1 MTAPRTDTS
10 LPETSD
16 LQRLARTELSR
27 LSRTGHV
34 VLLLAAA
41 GSTTVVASLWL
52 TEPALPARTSAAFA
66 VMTIIGLAWVAFALW
81 VLRNKVP
88 GFPLRDTL
96 HSLGRMAFAGVLAA
110 ETMWVI
116 GRLVGSD
123 DGLGALLQLTVAGTL
138 GVLVYIGVL
147 LALRAPELS
156 SLSQRLPG
164 RRTAGVQ

>member
-41 GSTTVVASLWL
+41 GLTTVVASLWL
-52 TEPALPARTSAAFA
+52 TEPALPAHTSAAFA

-81 VLRNKVP
+81 VLTQKHVLLVRQRLVA
-88 GFPLRDTL
+88 
-96 HSLGRMAFAGVLAA
+96 GRMAVAFCGLFAGGALVAA
-110 ETMWVI
+110 VI
-116 GRLVGSD
+116 TSQRAAWAAAAM
-123 DGLGALLQLTVAGTL
+123 GALLL
-138 GVLVYIGVL
+138 GVAVFIWRRAAADVATLVARRDE
-147 LALRAPELS
+147 LARELA
-156 SLSQRLPG
+156 
-164 RRTAGVQ
+164 RRPR